1 MIIICATGTVATV
14 SRELD
19 WLVNPML
26 RVDQQN
32 LPIAWAQMEREFRS
46 VYPDGDLRYIEAP
59 LYGNFAAIGLMY
71 NDEKLMRRVFF
82 DPYNGEVIGDLPWY
96 ASIQRFMRDLHRF
109 LLIPF
114 NVALYFVSGFGFLLL
129 VSLITGLVVYRKW
142 WRGFFRVRIDKG
154 KRILFGD
161 VHRLMGVWSI
171 WFLIVIGVT
180 GAWYFVERA
189 GNDLNRAFV
198 FSNGKMDAEAS
209 SDLPRNFI
217 GLSRALELAK
227 SEIPDLEV
235 KLVIFPNAGKGP
247 VTPFRIE
254 GQVDTIMVR
263 HRANQVLVNPLNGR
277 VIEVW
282 DSRTSP
288 LSKRLFETADPL
300 HFGDFGGMASKLV
313 YFFFGFLTVAM
324 SITGLWMW
332 QRRNTRLQNKGL
344 PYATMGVMRFVSIG
358 IVTIALISGMIAIYI
373 VTFRG
378 V

>member
-26 RVDQQN
+26 RVEQQN
-32 LPIAWAQMEREFRS
+32 LPIAWAQMERKFRS
-46 VYPDGDLRYIEAP
+46 AYPHGDLRYIEAP
-59 LYGNFAAIGLMY
+59 IYGNFAAIGLMY
-71 NDEKLMRRVFF
+71 NNEKIMRRVFF
-82 DPYNGEVIGDLPWY
+82 NPYSGAVIGDLPWY
-96 ASIQRFMRDLHRF
+96 ASVQRFMRDLHRF
-109 LLIPF
+109 LLMPF
-114 NVALYFVSGFGFLLL
+114 NVALYFVSAFGFLLL
-129 VSLITGLVVYRKW
+129 VSLASGLIVYRKW
-142 WRGFFRVRIDKG
+142 WRGFFRLRLSKG
-154 KRILFGD
+154 KRILYGD
-161 VHRLMGVWSI
+161 YHRLMGVWSI
-171 WFLIVIGVT
+171 WFLIVIGGT

-198 FSNGKMDAEAS
+198 FSSGKIDAEAS
-209 SDLPRNFI
+209 YAVPSKVID
-217 GLSRALELAK
+217 LSRALELAR

-235 KLVIFPNAGKGP
+235 KLVIFPNSGNGP

-254 GQVDTIMVR
+254 GQVGTLLVR

-300 HFGDFGGMASKLV
+300 HFGDFGGLASKLV
-313 YFFFGFLTVAM
+313 YFFFGLLTVAM

-332 QRRNTRLQNKGL
+332 RRRNARLSDRGL
-344 PYATMGVMRFVSIG
+344 PYDSMGVMRVVSIG
-358 IVTIALISGMIAIYI
+358 IVTVALLSGIIAIYI
-373 VTFRG
+373 VSFHST
-378 V
+378 